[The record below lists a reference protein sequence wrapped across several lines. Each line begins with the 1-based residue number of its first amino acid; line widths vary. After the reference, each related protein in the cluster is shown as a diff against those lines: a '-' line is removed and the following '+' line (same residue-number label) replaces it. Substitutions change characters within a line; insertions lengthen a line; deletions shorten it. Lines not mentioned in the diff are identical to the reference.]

1 MNAKQ
6 FFDLVANM
14 RAKQKQHFNTCDRR
28 VLAASKALE
37 HAVDAEIARVNKLT
51 QPNLF
56 D

>member
-1 MNAKQ
+1 
-6 FFDLVANM
+6 M
-14 RAKQKQHFNTCDRR
+14 RAKQKQYFNTRDKR

-37 HAVDAEIARVNKLT
+37 HAAEIARVNKLT